1 MRSTASLDSTARLCT
16 ALLVAGRKKA
26 HTAIGNGAPL
36 ASPRN
41 AMRQFFEG
49 AEHLVRL
56 AVVALFALVA
66 FFVIRHFLVPPDFG
80 KYGHFRPASM
90 EEIALRTPVFVGRE
104 AYSTCHDEVVV
115 AKNKGPHANVGCE
128 ACHGPLARHAQD
140 FSSEKP
146 VLPDTA
152 KLCVVCHEADSAKW
166 S

>member
-1 MRSTASLDSTARLCT
+1 
-16 ALLVAGRKKA
+16 
-26 HTAIGNGAPL
+26 
-36 ASPRN
+36 
-41 AMRQFFEG
+41 
-49 AEHLVRL
+49 
-56 AVVALFALVA
+56 
-66 FFVIRHFLVPPDFG
+66 
-80 KYGHFRPASM
+80 M
-90 EEIALRTPVFVGRE
+90 EEIAMRTPVFVGRE
-104 AYSTCHDEVVV
+104 ACSTCHDEVFV